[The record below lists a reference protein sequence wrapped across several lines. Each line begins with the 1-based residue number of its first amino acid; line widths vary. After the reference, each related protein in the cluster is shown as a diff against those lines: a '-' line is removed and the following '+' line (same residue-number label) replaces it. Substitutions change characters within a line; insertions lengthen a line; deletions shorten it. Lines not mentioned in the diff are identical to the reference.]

1 MAVLL
6 QSKYRQVETE
16 ALLLLAPKRALPHP
30 FQSKRS
36 QNSKSNDKYS
46 QGVPNEMFNFDC
58 LRGGSACL
66 PVSDKSTGVSN
77 SGQGEACS
85 IWL

>member
-46 QGVPNEMFNFDC
+46 QGVLNEISNFDC
-58 LRGGSACL
+58 LRGKAGVLSDSDRSIGVNNSA
-66 PVSDKSTGVSN
+66 
-77 SGQGEACS
+77 QGAACS